1 MSLGGFADV
10 VQQAVLLA
18 RQTVRING
26 QLALA
31 GATEQVQVSA
41 QTIIETSSA
50 TIDNTRSGDD
60 INRLALNFRATS
72 STSPIVVATLAAGVQ
87 QDRGGAISVAGNL
100 PFMTSFSIDGIASHS
115 SRSGG
120 AAREMFPSVE
130 SIEEFKVS
138 SANNNA
144 EFMQVTD
151 ITTTSK
157 SGNNQLRGTA
167 FWFINDSA
175 LSSVNRFA
183 PKDAAGK
190 AIKPDI
196 RTNSF
201 GASGGGPLSK
211 NRTFFFG
218 TSEGVREPNEATL
231 SHVVPPDAFRSG
243 DLSSITAAIRNPA
256 TGLPYANNQI
266 PVHPSSA
273 KILSAM
279 YERQNQSTGAAINR
293 PNYITNAP
301 GNYAQNGFDA
311 RIDQQISDSLPSLK
325 ARLAASWPAQT
336 AFGVH
341 VLVSQHD
348 RGELVL
354 GDSHQY
360 DAAIT
365 PFDRPAIDELVLE
378 YLRTFVDVSHL
389 EIAERWHGIYVKHPT
404 EPYCVLAP
412 EDGVTAVAALGGH
425 GMTLSFGLAE
435 HVVRQVL
442 G

>member
-26 QLALA
+26 QLALT

-87 QDRGGAISVAGNL
+87 QDR
-100 PFMTSFSIDGIASHS
+100 
-115 SRSGG
+115 GG

-201 GASGGGPLSK
+201 GASGGGPLIK

-218 TSEGVREPNEATL
+218 TYEGVREPNEATL

-378 YLRTFVDVSHL
+378 YLRTFIDVSNL